1 MPHPAKSAVS
11 VPPDD
16 SFHPKSRADWRTWLT
31 KHHTRETGVWVV
43 TYRKGAGKPIVGYD
57 DLVEEALCFGWID
70 SRPRK
75 LDEKRTML
83 WFSPRKAKS
92 AWSRPNKE
100 RVERLIAA
108 GLMTP
113 AGQAK
118 IDAAKRDGLWTKLDA
133 VEELTIP
140 EDLARALAE
149 QPPAAEFF
157 EAFPRS
163 AKRGILEWIEQA
175 KRPETREKRVEET
188 ARLAKRNERANQWRP
203 K

>member
-1 MPHPAKSAVS
+1 MARAAKNLAV
-11 VPPDD
+11 VPPPD
-16 SFHPKSRADWRTWLT
+16 SYQPKSRADWRKWLS
-31 KHHTRETGVWVV
+31 KNHSRDAGVWVV
-43 TYRKGAGKPIVGYD
+43 TFRKGAGQTIVGYD

-75 LDEKRTML
+75 LDEQRTML

-100 RVERLIAA
+100 RVERLVAA

-133 VEELTIP
+133 VEDLCVSD
-140 EDLARALAE
+140 DLARALAE
-149 QPPAAEFF
+149 HTLAAEFF
-157 EAFPRS
+157 NAFPRS
-163 AKRGILEWIEQA
+163 AKRGILEWIVQA
-175 KRPETREKRVEET
+175 KRPETRAKRVEET
-188 ARLAKRNERANQWRP
+188 ARLAQKNERANQWRP